1 MVAIESCICY
11 DEYRQGKPAERRNA
25 MELGKKI
32 KELRAEKNW
41 SQEMLAERAYVSRQ
55 TVSNWETEKNYPDV
69 HSLLI
74 LSDIFSVS
82 LDELIKGDVDTM
94 KETIKNEEGKR
105 LKRLEVIAVI
115 EMLALMFGVTLI
127 VDKGGE
133 IGRMIG
139 LFLAGVLSVII
150 IMDFHKIENIKR
162 DNDVQTYREVVA
174 FMNGE
179 TLDDIE
185 KEKEAAKRVSE
196 KKKILIFLVCY
207 LSAAAVIALIK
218 FVFFTERS

>member
-1 MVAIESCICY
+1 
-11 DEYRQGKPAERRNA
+11 

-74 LSDIFSVS
+74 LSDIFGVS

-94 KETIKNEEGKR
+94 KETIKNDEGKR

-127 VDKGGE
+127 VEKGGE

-174 FMNGE
+174 FMKGE

-207 LSAAAVIALIK
+207 SSAAAVIALIK
-218 FVFFTERS
+218 FIFFH

>member
-1 MVAIESCICY
+1 
-11 DEYRQGKPAERRNA
+11 

-69 HSLLI
+69 HSLLL
-74 LSDIFSVS
+74 LSDIFGVS

-94 KETIKNEEGKR
+94 KETIRNEEGKR

-115 EMLALMFGVTLI
+115 EMLVLMFGVTLI

>member
-1 MVAIESCICY
+1 
-11 DEYRQGKPAERRNA
+11 

-74 LSDIFSVS
+74 LSDIFGVS

>member
-1 MVAIESCICY
+1 
-11 DEYRQGKPAERRNA
+11 

-32 KELRAEKNW
+32 KELRAKKNW

-74 LSDIFSVS
+74 LSDIFGVS

-94 KETIKNEEGKR
+94 KETIRNEEGKR

-115 EMLALMFGVTLI
+115 EMLVLMFGVTLI

-218 FVFFTERS
+218 FVFFR

>member
-1 MVAIESCICY
+1 
-11 DEYRQGKPAERRNA
+11 

-74 LSDIFSVS
+74 LSDIFGVS

-115 EMLALMFGVTLI
+115 EMLVLMFGVTLI

>member
-1 MVAIESCICY
+1 
-11 DEYRQGKPAERRNA
+11 

>member
-1 MVAIESCICY
+1 
-11 DEYRQGKPAERRNA
+11 

-74 LSDIFSVS
+74 LSDIFGVS

-94 KETIKNEEGKR
+94 KETIKIEEGKR

-115 EMLALMFGVTLI
+115 EMLVLMFGVTLI

-218 FVFFTERS
+218 FVFFH

>member
-1 MVAIESCICY
+1 
-11 DEYRQGKPAERRNA
+11 

-74 LSDIFSVS
+74 LSDIFGVS

-127 VDKGGE
+127 VEKGGE

-174 FMNGE
+174 FMKGE

-207 LSAAAVIALIK
+207 CGMCK
-218 FVFFTERS
+218 ENTMTRKE